1 VCRVRRAFATVTA
14 IVGLAAALPGPAAGG
29 APVPWCGGT
38 PSAVDRLPDATPGF
52 AVHVL
57 YVRPPGAPDRFPE
70 WAPRLAG
77 DAAEIESWWRGQDPA
92 RSPRFDLFAA
102 PGCAGSF
109 GALDISSVELT
120 AGISSINVAFE
131 ELWARLTELGFAEAE
146 KAYLA
151 YYDGPT
157 GQSGNQRV
165 CGQGASPT
173 GRRPGFAVVYLD
185 SCGASTGDTVRS
197 VVAVHE
203 LMHVFGAVS
212 RSAPHHCSSGHV
224 CDSTSDLMAALLT
237 GSPLGNHLLDV
248 TRDDYYGHAGG
259 WNDVQDSLF
268 LERLDGNDRTPPTTP
283 TALRIGEAAPGVVR
297 LSWRASQD
305 DVGPVD
311 YRLYRDGVFLGETT
325 STTAVLPEP
334 DDVSLY
340 SVRALDPVGHLSPPA
355 SGRFRFGAGM
365 VDESGRLVLDTVR
378 PPQVER
384 VTVRKTKTTSTLTW
398 PAVRD
403 AGGIRSYRV
412 RIGPRTVIVRKPA
425 VALARARVT
434 GAVTIAAVDRAGNVG
449 PALVVPRSRVR

>member
-1 VCRVRRAFATVTA
+1 MTRALVTA
-14 IVGLAAALPGPAAGG
+14 IALVGLAGALPGTASAGP
-29 APVPWCGGT
+29 PVPWCGGT
-38 PSAVDRLPDATPGF
+38 PSAVDRLPDATLGY

-57 YVRPPGAPDRFPE
+57 YIRAPGTPDRFAE

-109 GALDISSVELT
+109 GALDLTSVELT
-120 AGISSINVAFE
+120 QGISSINVAFD
-131 ELWARLTELGFAEAE
+131 ELWGGITELGFAEAE

-157 GQSGNQRV
+157 GQAGNQRI

-185 SCGASTGDTVRS
+185 SCGTASGDTLRS

-203 LMHVFGAVS
+203 LLHVFGAVS
-212 RSAPHHCSSGHV
+212 RSAPHHCSNGHV

-237 GSPLGNHLLDV
+237 GNPLDGHVLDAA
-248 TRDDYYGHAGG
+248 RDDYYGHSGG
-259 WNDVQDSLF
+259 WNDVQDSRF
-268 LERLDGNDRTPPTTP
+268 LERLDGDDRTAPTAP
-283 TALRIGEAAPGVVR
+283 SALRIGDAAPGVVR
-297 LSWRASQD
+297 VSWSASQD

-311 YRLYRDGVFLGETT
+311 YRVYLDGELVDETT
-325 STTAVLPEP
+325 STSAILPEP
-334 DDVSLY
+334 DDVSSY
-340 SVRALDPVGHLSPPA
+340 TVRALDGVGHLSPPT
-355 SGRFRFGAGM
+355 SGRFRVDVGM
-365 VDESGRLVLDTVR
+365 VDESGRLVRDTVR
-378 PPQVER
+378 PQVVAR
-384 VTVRKTKTTSTLTW
+384 VTVRKTKSTSKLTW

-403 AGGIRSYRV
+403 AGGIRAYRV
-412 RIGPRTVIVRKPA
+412 RIGSRTVIVQKPA
-425 VALARARVT
+425 VALARSRVT
-434 GAVTIAAVDRAGNVG
+434 GPVSIVAVDRAGNVG